1 MAERHAHI
9 AQHGRIGQVTLQAR
23 NRKFYRQV
31 LEKSVRQ
38 SEVSFGILKV
48 YRIHLMRH
56 SARTYLSG
64 FNFLLEVFHRDILPK
79 VTIHVHHHRIDA
91 FHCIENSRQVIRS
104 EEHTSELQSRQYLVC
119 RLLLEKKKIEFNNTL
134 Q

>member
-38 SEVSFGILKV
+38 SEVSFGILKD

-79 VTIHVHHHRIDA
+79 VTIHV
-91 FHCIENSRQVIRS
+91 RS

-119 RLLLEKKKIEFNNTL
+119 RLLLEKKKEVHDVADEA
-134 Q
+134 